1 VAEGEWPGMAIL
13 FQVLLAATS
22 LVLAGAA
29 AGDGVPGLPGAT
41 GPAAGGRIVTAR
53 YSSSVLIF
61 KVGDITLTAEIELAR
76 YAANT
81 RVEAA
86 GLAALFTDFDIR
98 AEVEGRRS
106 AESMAP
112 TRYGH
117 VERTGSKVR
126 AVDIRFQDRLASAEA
141 TPPFGSLGVPPATP
155 EQRTD
160 VIDPIS
166 AIFLLAQARST
177 GEAGICSGRL
187 PVFDGK
193 ARYDLRLEAGG
204 LETVRTPAWRGEA
217 LLCHVWYEPIA
228 GYDPED
234 YPTPAELRY
243 PLDIWL
249 APFPE
254 DGFYLPVRL
263 HTRAGFGGVTVEVA
277 ELDIRAAPPGR

>member
-1 VAEGEWPGMAIL
+1 MALL

-22 LVLAGAA
+22 LALASTA
-29 AGDGVPGLPGAT
+29 AGDVAPGANGVS
-41 GPAAGGRIVTAR
+41 GPASTARTITAR

-61 KVGDITLTAEIELAR
+61 KVGSVSLTAEIEPDH
-76 YAANT
+76 YAAHT
-81 RVEAA
+81 VVEAA

-98 AEVEGRRS
+98 AEVEGERT
-106 AESMAP
+106 AALMAP
-112 TRYGH
+112 LHYGH

-126 AVDIRFQDRLASAEA
+126 AVDIRFEDRVASSIA
-141 TPPFGSLGVPPATP
+141 TPPFGSLGVPPATR

-166 AIFLLAQARST
+166 ALFLLSQSRP
-177 GEAGICSGRL
+177 GEAGRVCSGRL
-187 PVFDGK
+187 AVFDGK

-204 LETVRTPAWRGEA
+204 FETIRTRAWRGEA

-234 YPTPAELRY
+234 YPTPSELRY

-249 APFPE
+249 APFAE
-254 DGFYLPVRL
+254 DGFFLPVRL
-263 HTRAGFGGVTVEVA
+263 YTRAGLGGVTIEVA
-277 ELDIRAAPPGR
+277 ELDIRA

>member
-1 VAEGEWPGMAIL
+1 MTVL
-13 FQVLLAATS
+13 FQLLLATTS
-22 LVLAGAA
+22 LVLASAA
-29 AGDGVPGLPGAT
+29 AGDAVSNADIAAS
-41 GPAAGGRIVTAR
+41 PAAAGRFITAR
-53 YSSSVLIF
+53 YSSSVLVF
-61 KVGDITLTAEIELAR
+61 KVGAITLTAEIEPDH

-86 GLAALFTDFDIR
+86 GLAALFTDFDIH
-98 AEVEGRRS
+98 AEVEGQRTFDT
-106 AESMAP
+106 MAP
-112 TRYGH
+112 FRYGH
-117 VERTGSKVR
+117 IERTGSKVR
-126 AVDIRFQDRLASAEA
+126 AVDIRFEDRIASADV
-141 TPPFGSLGVPPATP
+141 TPPFGSLGVPAATQ
-155 EQRTD
+155 EQRTG

-166 AIFLLAQARST
+166 AIFQLSQARAT
-177 GEAGICSGRL
+177 GDASICSGRL

-204 LETVRTPAWRGEA
+204 FETVRTRAWQGEA

-254 DGFYLPVRL
+254 DGFFLPVRL
-263 HTRAGFGGVTVEVA
+263 HTRAGFGGITIEVA
-277 ELDIRAAPPGR
+277 ELEIRAMPAGR

>member
-1 VAEGEWPGMAIL
+1 MRALSQVIVAASSL
-13 FQVLLAATS
+13 LLA
-22 LVLAGAA
+22 G
-29 AGDGVPGLPGAT
+29 PGTGEEMAVAIPAT
-41 GPAAGGRIVTAR
+41 GSDASGRTITAR

-61 KVGDITLTAEIELAR
+61 RVGAISLTAGIEPGHYEAH
-76 YAANT
+76 T
-81 RVEAA
+81 VVEAA

-98 AEVEGRRS
+98 AEVEGLS
-106 AESMAP
+106 APGALAP
-112 TRYGH
+112 LRYAH

-126 AVDIRFQDRLASAEA
+126 AVDIDFAGEVASAQV

-155 EQRTD
+155 EQRSG

-166 AIFLLAQARST
+166 AIFLLSQARA
-177 GEAGICSGRL
+177 GGAEAACSGRI

-204 LETVRTPAWRGEA
+204 RQTVRTPAWRGEA
-217 LLCHVWYEPIA
+217 LLCHAWYEPIA

-234 YPTPAELRY
+234 YPSAAELRH

-254 DGFYLPVRL
+254 HGFYLPVRL
-263 HTRAGFGGVTVEVA
+263 HTRAGFGGVTIEVA
-277 ELDIRAAPPGR
+277 ELDIRPTIATP

>member
-1 VAEGEWPGMAIL
+1 MTTL

-22 LVLAGAA
+22 LALAGAA
-29 AGDGVPGLPGAT
+29 AGDPVPGAPGAANGVADAT
-41 GPAAGGRIVTAR
+41 GTGRIITAR

-61 KVGDITLTAEIELAR
+61 KVGTIALTAEIDPGR

-81 RVEAA
+81 VVEAA

-98 AEVEGRRS
+98 AEVEGRRTF
-106 AESMAP
+106 ESMTP
-112 TRYGH
+112 SHYGH
-117 VERTGSKVR
+117 IERTGSKVR
-126 AVDIRFQDRLASAEA
+126 AVDIRFEDAIASSEA
-141 TPPFGSLGVPPATP
+141 TPPFGSLGVPPATR
-155 EQRTD
+155 EQRTG

-166 AIFLLAQARST
+166 ALFMVSQSRS
-177 GEAGICSGRL
+177 GGDASICSGRL

-204 LETVRTPAWRGEA
+204 FETVRTPAWRGEA

-234 YPTPAELRY
+234 YPTPSELRY

-263 HTRAGFGGVTVEVA
+263 HTRAGFGGVTIEVA
-277 ELDIRAAPPGR
+277 ELDIQAPSAPQ

>member
-1 VAEGEWPGMAIL
+1 MALL
-13 FQVLLAATS
+13 FQVLLAVTS
-22 LVLAGAA
+22 MTLAGAVAGDAMISASEA
-29 AGDGVPGLPGAT
+29 AG
-41 GPAAGGRIVTAR
+41 PASAGRTITAR
-53 YSSSVLIF
+53 YSSSVLVF
-61 KVGDITLTAEIELAR
+61 RVGSIALTAEIQPDH
-76 YAANT
+76 YAAHT
-81 RVEAA
+81 TVEAA

-98 AEVEGRRS
+98 AEVEGSRQ
-106 AESMAP
+106 ADVMAP
-112 TRYGH
+112 LRYGH

-126 AVDIRFQDRLASAEA
+126 AVDIRFEDRIASALA
-141 TPPFGSLGVPPATP
+141 TPPFGSLGVPPATL
-155 EQRTD
+155 EQRTN

-166 AIFLLAQARST
+166 ALFLLSQTRPSPD
-177 GEAGICSGRL
+177 GSICSGRL

-249 APFPE
+249 APFPA

-263 HTRAGFGGVTVEVA
+263 HTRAGFGGVTIQVA
-277 ELDIRAAPPGR
+277 ELDIRDGSAGP

>member
-1 VAEGEWPGMAIL
+1 MTLL
-13 FQVLLAATS
+13 FQLLLATTS
-22 LVLAGAA
+22 LILAASA
-29 AGDGVPGLPGAT
+29 AGDAAT
-41 GPAAGGRIVTAR
+41 GADAAASPAAVGRVISAR
-53 YSSSVLIF
+53 YSSSVLVF
-61 KVGDITLTAEIELAR
+61 KVGAIALTAEIEPDR
-76 YAANT
+76 YAAT
-81 RVEAA
+81 TVVEAA
-86 GLAALFTDFDIR
+86 GLAALFTDFDIH

-106 AESMAP
+106 PDAMAP
-112 TRYGH
+112 VRYGH

-126 AVDIRFQDRLASAEA
+126 AVDIRFVDQIASAEA
-141 TPPFGSLGVPPATP
+141 TPPFGSLGVPPATR
-155 EQRTD
+155 EQRTG

-166 AIFLLAQARST
+166 AIFLLSQSRPTDDASV
-177 GEAGICSGRL
+177 CSGRL

-204 LETVRTPAWRGEA
+204 LETVRTPAWQGEA

-234 YPTPAELRY
+234 YPAPSDLRH

-263 HTRAGFGGVTVEVA
+263 HTRAGFGGITIEVVN
-277 ELDIRAAPPGR
+277 LDIRAQQVGH